1 MTWPVL
7 LLVLFGAL
15 LHASW
20 NALVKSSSDKTLDTA
35 LIHVLCSL
43 LALPV
48 CLYVGPPPA
57 ESWPYILGSLV
68 VHVGYYFALAGAYR
82 HGELGLTYPLMRG
95 TAPMLVALTSFAFIG
110 EDLTPLAWLGV
121 ACISGGVGHYAR
133 VVDSPQSHRVCF
145 DQCCADCHLHRHRC
159 QRCAHFRSRSTIHLH
174 VVCIGWLALCH
185 FGFHATQR
193 ASLALCSKALACCRR
208 WCMRLHWVL
217 RHCTL
222 GHDRRACGHGGCAT
236 RNIGFFCSADW
247 RLVFERSLDST
258 KNCRDCGH
266 SFWCCRTSFGLVVED
281 MCTRRSH
288 SWQHKAFQLRPKLSS

>member
-121 ACISGGVGHYAR
+121 ACISGGVLLLGITREWWTHRKAILFALCNAVLIALYTVIDAKGAR
-133 VVDSPQSHRVCF
+133 SSG
-145 DQCCADCHLHRHRC
+145 
-159 QRCAHFRSRSTIHLH
+159 H
-174 VVCIGWLALCH
+174 VVQYISMLFVLDGWPFAILV
-185 FGFHATQR
+185 FMQR
-193 ASLALCSKALACCRR
+193 KGQVWPYVRKR
-208 WCMRLHWVL
+208 WV
-217 RHCTL
+217 
-222 GHDRRACGHGGCAT
+222 GHDRRACGHGSRAA
-236 RNIGFFCSADW
+236 RNIGFFCSAHW
-247 RLVFERSLDST
+247 RLVLERSLDSA
-258 KNCRDCGH
+258 KNCRHCCH
-266 SFWCCRTSFGLVVED
+266 SFWCCRTSFGLV
-281 MCTRRSH
+281 
-288 SWQHKAFQLRPKLSS
+288 L

>member
-7 LLVLFGAL
+7 CLVLFGAL

-95 TAPMLVALTSFAFIG
+95 TAPMLVAMTSFVFIG

-121 ACISGGVGHYAR
+121 ACISGGVLLLGVTREWWTHRKAILFALCNAVLIAVYTVIDAKGAR
-133 VVDSPQSHRVCF
+133 SSG
-145 DQCCADCHLHRHRC
+145 
-159 QRCAHFRSRSTIHLH
+159 H
-174 VVCIGWLALCH
+174 VVQYISRLFGLDGWPFA
-185 FGFHATQR
+185 
-193 ASLALCSKALACCRR
+193 
-208 WCMRLHWVL
+208 
-217 RHCTL
+217 
-222 GHDRRACGHGGCAT
+222 
-236 RNIGFFCSADW
+236 I
-247 RLVFERSLDST
+247 LVFMQRKGQVWPYVRKRWPVSAGGAFASIGSYAIALWAMTVAPVAMVAALRE
-258 KNCRDCGH
+258 
-266 SFWCCRTSFGLVVED
+266 TSVFFSALIGAWFLKEVW
-281 MCTRRSH
+281 TRQRIAGTVAILSGV
-288 SWQHKAFQLRPKLSS
+288 AALRLG

>member
-95 TAPMLVALTSFAFIG
+95 TAPMLVAMTSFVFIG

-121 ACISGGVGHYAR
+121 ACISGGVLLLGVTREWWTHRKAILFALCNAVLIAVYTVIDAKGAR
-133 VVDSPQSHRVCF
+133 SSG
-145 DQCCADCHLHRHRC
+145 
-159 QRCAHFRSRSTIHLH
+159 H
-174 VVCIGWLALCH
+174 VVQYISMLFVLDGWPFA
-185 FGFHATQR
+185 
-193 ASLALCSKALACCRR
+193 
-208 WCMRLHWVL
+208 
-217 RHCTL
+217 
-222 GHDRRACGHGGCAT
+222 
-236 RNIGFFCSADW
+236 I
-247 RLVFERSLDST
+247 LVFMQRKGQVWPYVRERWPVAAGGAFASIGSYAIALWAMT
-258 KNCRDCGH
+258 VAPVAMVAALRE
-266 SFWCCRTSFGLVVED
+266 TSVFFAALIGAWFLKEVW
-281 MCTRRSH
+281 TRQRIAGTVAILSGV
-288 SWQHKAFQLRPKLSS
+288 AALRLG

>member
-95 TAPMLVALTSFAFIG
+95 TAPMLVAMTSFVFIG

-121 ACISGGVGHYAR
+121 ACISGGVLLLGVTREWWTHRKAILFALCNAVLIAVYTVIDAKGAR
-133 VVDSPQSHRVCF
+133 SSG
-145 DQCCADCHLHRHRC
+145 
-159 QRCAHFRSRSTIHLH
+159 H
-174 VVCIGWLALCH
+174 VVQYISMLFVLDGWPFA
-185 FGFHATQR
+185 
-193 ASLALCSKALACCRR
+193 
-208 WCMRLHWVL
+208 
-217 RHCTL
+217 
-222 GHDRRACGHGGCAT
+222 
-236 RNIGFFCSADW
+236 I
-247 RLVFERSLDST
+247 LVFMQRKGQVWPYVRKRWPIAVGGAFASIGSYAIALWAMTVAPVAMVAALRE
-258 KNCRDCGH
+258 
-266 SFWCCRTSFGLVVED
+266 TSVFFAALIGAWFLKEVW
-281 MCTRRSH
+281 TRQRIAGTVAILSGV
-288 SWQHKAFQLRPKLSS
+288 AALRLG